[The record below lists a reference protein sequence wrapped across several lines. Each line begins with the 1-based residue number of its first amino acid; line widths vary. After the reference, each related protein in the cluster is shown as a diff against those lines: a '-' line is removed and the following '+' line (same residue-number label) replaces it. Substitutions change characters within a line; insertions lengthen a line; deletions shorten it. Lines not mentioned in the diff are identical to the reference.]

1 MTKTSGE
8 YSVVVVGTKR
18 DLREYR
24 EVSEEEG
31 IILANKLQAT
41 YREISSSERY
51 AEAQQLF
58 QDSILAHLQ
67 SRFTDRDKQRR
78 GLGLK
83 KLKEGLRVRTKSLY
97 RKRGMTF

>member
-1 MTKTSGE
+1 M
-8 YSVVVVGTKR
+8 VGTKR
-18 DLREYR
+18 DLSEYR

-31 IILANKLQAT
+31 IILANKLQAD
-41 YREISSSERY
+41 YCEISSAEGY
-51 AEAQQLF
+51 TEAQQLF
-58 QDSILAHLQ
+58 QDSIQTHLL

-83 KLKEGLRVRTKSLY
+83 KLKEGLRIRTKSLY

>member
-1 MTKTSGE
+1 MSGE
-8 YSVVVVGTKR
+8 YSLVVVGTKR

-31 IILANKLQAT
+31 SILANKLQAV
-41 YREISSSERY
+41 YHEISSADGY
-51 AEAQQLF
+51 AETQQLF
-58 QDSILAHLQ
+58 QDSIQAHLQ

-78 GLGLK
+78 RLGLK
-83 KLKEGLRVRTKSLY
+83 TLKEGLRLRTKSLY

>member
-1 MTKTSGE
+1 M
-8 YSVVVVGTKR
+8 VGTKR

-24 EVSEEEG
+24 RVSEEEG
-31 IILANKLQAT
+31 IILANKLQAA
-41 YREISSSERY
+41 YHEISSAEGY
-51 AEAQQLF
+51 AEVQKLF
-58 QDSILAHLQ
+58 QDSIKVHLQ

-83 KLKEGLRVRTKSLY
+83 KLKEGLRVRTKLLY